1 MPRIG
6 IAGKKGSRAVRDIV
20 RNTSVVRYN
29 KYHKNVDCIVN
40 YGLAGTRLDR
50 FFRLNPGARKIHMIN
65 RQVGFSKLSVISK
78 ADKKGIQV
86 PESKLS
92 LGRSDNPE
100 DFIEKRTNS
109 IGGIGIRPAR
119 RKGRI
124 EGKYY
129 QRFIED
135 RKYELRVHAFKWIDT
150 SDWSVQ
156 KRTGPSDEIA
166 WNYKQGGMFSTVRN
180 PDAYRVFTEAKE
192 VADQILDLLN
202 MSFGAVDFLV
212 TDDNEVLFI
221 EINSAPGFTEYSEH
235 IYYNAFEA
243 LTDMPVREL
252 RRMG

>member
-1 MPRIG
+1 MPKIG

-20 RNTSVVRYN
+20 KNTTVVRYN
-29 KYHKNVDCIVN
+29 KYYRDIDCIVN
-40 YGLAGTRLDR
+40 YGLAGVRLDR
-50 FFRLNPGARKIHMIN
+50 FFRFNPRAKKIHMIN
-65 RQVGFSKLSVISK
+65 SQIGFSKLSVILK

-119 RKGRI
+119 RKRRI

-135 RKYELRVHAFKWIDT
+135 RKYELRIHAFKWMDT
-150 SDWSVQ
+150 NDWSVQ

-166 WNYKQGGMFSTVRN
+166 WNYKQGGIFSTVKN
-180 PDAYRVFTEAKE
+180 PDAYRVFTEARE
-192 VADQILDLLN
+192 VSNQILDLLS

-212 TDDNEVLFI
+212 TNDNEVLFI

-243 LTDMPVREL
+243 LTDVSIREL
-252 RRMG
+252 RGMP